1 MSLLINYNFSSSSYR
16 APNKVRNVATAST
29 AYFYDAILADSPN
42 NPSINQPGVTSQSA
56 SALFNSAQSQY
67 IKVPSL
73 NITNAGLTFSFSIKS
88 NNNSN
93 YTAIF
98 DFGNGGPGDNIYACI
113 HSGKILVGV
122 ALGANSSLKYFGSDT
137 NINDNT
143 WTHITW
149 SLSNPTG
156 WKVYLNGVLSGSYPT
171 GYYPNILFR
180 NLNYLGKSNYANDRY
195 FNGNIADFRMYNS
208 VLSASD
214 VLTLYNNSKIL
225 SSTSSGNA
233 LINTGFNEL
242 YNQIFCDLFTTNN
255 GFNQCTDC
263 NYGDQELYNTSTQSG
278 EQNCLNA
285 CNAEPRCTSYSYDT
299 SVSENNCKQYNT
311 FPSQIYNGV
320 ENINSGYSL
329 KKYTYNYSDLSPSQK
344 LNSQEKCI
352 AQYIDNYFT
361 PGKKIDIPLRTTR
374 SLNQNTGNYYTN
386 IIADPHEIF
395 DLYTANGLIS
405 PPVYTFAY
413 NNNNNINLGSVSDP
427 IIDDY
432 TTTYNNYTNN
442 LDKLKNVNN
451 TLSLTPTS
459 NDITY
464 KNNVEKENNNLSNE
478 FLHSVDMK
486 NFQMTANAIDNLGGP
501 METFKNEIENSNY
514 DNYIKLFVLIIIFV
528 LILFGTYMFLRKI
541 KK

>member
-16 APNKVRNVATAST
+16 APNKVRNVATSST

-56 SALFNSAQSQY
+56 SALFDSSRSQY
-67 IKVPSL
+67 ITVPPL

-93 YTAIF
+93 YARVF
-98 DFGNGGPGDNIYACI
+98 DFGNGGPNNNIIAY
-113 HSGKILVGV
+113 ILNGNFGVGV
-122 ALGANSSLKYFGSDT
+122 ALGANASLKYSVNT

-149 SLSNPTG
+149 TLSNPTG
-156 WKVYLNGVLSGSYPT
+156 WEIYLNGVLSGNYPT

-180 NLNYLGKSNYANDRY
+180 NLNYLGKSNFGHDPY

-214 VLTLYNNSKIL
+214 ILTLYNNSKIL

-299 SVSENNCKQYNT
+299 SASTNNCKQYNT
-311 FPSQIYNGV
+311 FPSEIYNGV
-320 ENINSGYSL
+320 QNINSGYSL
-329 KKYTYNYSDLSPSQK
+329 KKYTYNYPNLSSSQK

-361 PGKKIDIPLRTTR
+361 PGKNINVPLKINR
-374 SLNQNTGNYYTN
+374 SLDQNTGNYYTN
-386 IIADPHEIF
+386 INADAQEIF
-395 DLYTANGLIS
+395 DLYTANGLIT

-413 NNNNNINLGSVSDP
+413 NNNNNIDLGSVGDP
-427 IIDDY
+427 IIDNY

-442 LDKLKNVNN
+442 LDKIKNVNN
-451 TLSLTPTS
+451 TLSLNPTS

-464 KNNVEKENNNLSNE
+464 KNDVENKNKNLSKD
-478 FLHSVDMK
+478 FMSSVGMK
-486 NFQMTANAIDNLGGP
+486 NIEMTINAANNLGGP
-501 METFKNEIENSNY
+501 METFENEIKNLNY
-514 DNYIKLFVLIIIFV
+514 DSYIKLLVLIIIFV
-528 LILFGTYMFLRKI
+528 LILFGIYMFLRKI